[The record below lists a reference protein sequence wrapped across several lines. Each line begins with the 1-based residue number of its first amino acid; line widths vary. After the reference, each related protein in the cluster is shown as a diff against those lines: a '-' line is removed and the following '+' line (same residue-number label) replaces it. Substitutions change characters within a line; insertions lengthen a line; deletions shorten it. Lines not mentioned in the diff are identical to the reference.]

1 MPQLWEYIGDVF
13 ALTSSGYFGKLPP
26 NTRNILQTCLYGLVA
41 GLAVVAFQL
50 LINVLYNATFVRLAA
65 QSSLAFL
72 VGSFGVMVTTA
83 LAAGYLL
90 NSFCQ
95 EAAGSGIPQA
105 KVAFW
110 KDFGV
115 IPWRTVWVKFLG
127 GILSIGGGSS
137 LGREGPSVHVA
148 AGVASQLAGLTGEA
162 KQNRRRATAAGA
174 AAGLAAAFNTPI
186 AAVTFVLEE
195 IIQDLNSNLL
205 GSVLLASVIGAL
217 IVHGLVGRQPAF
229 SIANIEAPT
238 WRAYVLTPFAAALA
252 SFAGVFFQKATLDL
266 RAQQRRV
273 ARVPGWL
280 KPAVGAT
287 LAWGIGASVFLL
299 TGHLG
304 VFGLGYGDLTAGLN
318 QQLPWDIAGIL
329 LFAKLLATV
338 LCYGFGGC
346 GGIFSPTL
354 FFGGMSGLLLAGVV
368 GLVTPLP
375 TEDTL
380 TLAVVGM
387 SACLGAVVRAPVT
400 GILIVFEM
408 THEFSLV
415 PALMIGALVSQG
427 IGRRMTRANFYD
439 AILEQDGYKLEKLL
453 PPRDMR
459 SWQKLPVST
468 IANFQP
474 VVLNSLEPAEVEK
487 ILKVHAFAGFPVMQ
501 EGKLAGIASRTELT
515 EALAEKRAPKLAPVI
530 RCEARQ
536 TIRELQALL
545 IESPTGMAMVCDPTD
560 GKLLGLVTLHDLLR
574 AQKNAAE
581 SSL

>member
-1 MPQLWEYIGDVF
+1 MLAET
-13 ALTSSGYFGKLPP
+13 LSGYFGKLPQT
-26 NTRNILQTCLYGLVA
+26 TRNILQTCLYGVAA

-65 QSSLAFL
+65 QSLLTFL
-72 VGSFGVMVTTA
+72 IGSFVVMVGTA

-90 NSFCQ
+90 NSFCK

-105 KVAFW
+105 KAAFW

-115 IPWRTVWVKFLG
+115 IPWRAVWVKFLG
-127 GILSIGGGSS
+127 GILSIGGGGS

-148 AGVASQLAGLTGEA
+148 AGLASTLAGLTGEA
-162 KQNRRRATAAGA
+162 KQNRRRATATGA
-174 AAGLAAAFNTPI
+174 AVGLAAAFNTPI
-186 AAVTFVLEE
+186 AAVTFVMEE

-229 SIANIEAPT
+229 SIHTIEAPT

-252 SFAGVFFQKATLDL
+252 SLAGVVFQKMSLAL
-266 RAQQRRV
+266 RAKQLPSRKL
-273 ARVPGWL
+273 PGWL

-287 LAWGIGASVFLL
+287 LAWGIGTSVFFL

-318 QQLPWDIAGIL
+318 QQLPWKIAGVL
-329 LFAKLLATV
+329 LVAKLLATV

-368 GLVTPLP
+368 GLVLPLP

-380 TLAVVGM
+380 TLAVIGM

-415 PALMIGALVSQG
+415 PALMIGALVSQAVS
-427 IGRRMTRANFYD
+427 RRMTRANFYD

-453 PPRDMR
+453 PPRDLQ

-474 VVLNSLEPAEVEK
+474 VVLTSLEPAEMEK
-487 ILKVHAFAGFPVMQ
+487 MLNAHTFASFPVMR
-501 EGKLAGIASRTELT
+501 EGKLAGIATRTELA
-515 EALAEKRAPKLAPVI
+515 EALAEKRAPKLASLV
-530 RCEARQ
+530 RCEPRQ
-536 TIRELQALL
+536 TIRQLQALL
-545 IESPTGMAMVCDPTD
+545 IESPTGMAVVCDPAD
-560 GKLLGLVTLHDLLR
+560 GKLLGLVTLHDVLR
-574 AQKNAAE
+574 AQINIAQ
-581 SSL
+581 SSV

>member
-1 MPQLWEYIGDVF
+1 MF

-26 NTRNILQTCLYGLVA
+26 NTRNILQTCLYGVAA

-50 LINVLYNATFVRLAA
+50 LINVLYGATFVRLAA
-65 QSSLAFL
+65 QSRSTFL
-72 VGSFGVMVTTA
+72 IGSFVVMVTTS

-90 NSFCQ
+90 NSFCR

-105 KVAFW
+105 KAAFW
-110 KDFGV
+110 KDFGI

-127 GILSIGGGSS
+127 GVLSIGGGAS
-137 LGREGPSVHVA
+137 LGREGPSVHL
-148 AGVASQLAGLTGEA
+148 AGGLASQLAGLTGEA
-162 KQNRRRATAAGA
+162 KQTRRRATAAGA

-217 IVHGLVGRQPAF
+217 IVHGLIGRQPAF

-238 WRAYVLTPFAAALA
+238 WRAYVLMPFAAALA
-252 SFAGVFFQKATLDL
+252 GFAGVLFQKASLEL
-266 RAQQRRV
+266 RARQMRLQKL
-273 ARVPGWL
+273 PGWL
-280 KPAVGAT
+280 KPAIGAT

-318 QQLPWDIAGIL
+318 QQLPWDIAGVL
-329 LFAKLLATV
+329 LVAKLLATV

-375 TEDTL
+375 SEDVL

-408 THEFSLV
+408 THEFSIV
-415 PALMIGALVSQG
+415 PALMIGALISQA
-427 IGRRMTRANFYD
+427 ISRRLTRANFYD

-453 PPRDMR
+453 PPRDMQ

-474 VVLNSLEPAEVEK
+474 IILNSLEPGEVEK
-487 ILKVHAFAGFPVMQ
+487 ILESPLLQLFPC
-501 EGKLAGIASRTELT
+501 LAG
-515 EALAEKRAPKLAPVI
+515 
-530 RCEARQ
+530 RQ
-536 TIRELQALL
+536 TGRY
-545 IESPTGMAMVCDPTD
+545 CDE
-560 GKLLGLVTLHDLLR
+560 GGVG
-574 AQKNAAE
+574 
-581 SSL
+581 